1 MTPATAT
8 DKGDQTKRH
17 ILSVAA
23 AAFAENGYAGTSLN
37 DLIRETGLT
46 KGGFYF
52 HFTSKEHLAL
62 EVLRVKRDDW
72 METVLAEASQHE
84 RAVDQLESVAR
95 ALADTHITDP
105 AAGAVRTLC
114 IELSHDPELEPVTNE
129 HLKTWVAMTADI
141 LRRCQIEGDVR
152 PDLDVL
158 ATADLCVCTF
168 IGMEQ
173 ISDLHQDG
181 PSLRDRVEVFIAVLR
196 DAIRVR

>member
-8 DKGDQTKRH
+8 DKGDQTRRH
-17 ILSVAA
+17 ILAVAA
-23 AAFAENGYAGTSLN
+23 TAFAESGYAGTSLN
-37 DLIRETGLT
+37 DLIRATGLT

-52 HFTSKEHLAL
+52 HFASKEHLAL

-72 METVLAEASQHE
+72 MHTVLAEASQHE
-84 RAVDQLESVAR
+84 RAFDQLEAVAK
-95 ALADTHITDP
+95 ALADTHVTDP

-129 HLKTWVAMTADI
+129 HIKTWVAMTADI
-141 LRRCQIEGDVR
+141 IRRAQIEGDVR
-152 PDLDVL
+152 PEIDAL
-158 ATADLCVCTF
+158 AVADLCVCAF

-181 PSLRDRVEVFIAVLR
+181 PSLRDRVDVFTAVIR
-196 DAIRVR
+196 DALRIR